1 MGRKDVEATKACRM
15 RRTRGDMTR
24 RRRRAVLR
32 LPAGFF
38 FAAAL
43 DFELGVFFE
52 DGDVFATGA

>member
-1 MGRKDVEATKACRM
+1 
-15 RRTRGDMTR
+15 MTR